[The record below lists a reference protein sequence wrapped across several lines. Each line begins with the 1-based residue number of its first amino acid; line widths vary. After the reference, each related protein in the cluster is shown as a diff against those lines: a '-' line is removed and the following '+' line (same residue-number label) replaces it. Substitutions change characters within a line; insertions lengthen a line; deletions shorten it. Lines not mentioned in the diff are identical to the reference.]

1 MLKAKIFQSKLS
13 ASADA
18 QFNKFI
24 EEHPGIYVRAFQ
36 FDATG
41 GVGNPGGAICIMYE
55 EYSENEI
62 LGKKFNVP
70 KTGGVP
76 S

>member
-1 MLKAKIFQSKLS
+1 MLKAKIFESSLS

-18 QFNKFI
+18 QFNEFMK
-24 EEHPGIYVRAFQ
+24 EHPGIYVRSFN

-41 GVGNPGGAICIMYE
+41 GIGKPSGSICIMYE
-55 EYSENEI
+55 EYTEDNI
-62 LGKKFNVP
+62 LDKKFVLP
-70 KTGGVP
+70 KTGGEP